1 MKQLIFFVFLQ
12 LLCAPAFARNDLNES
27 ILAEYLKLQKEYYTN
42 SCTPG
47 TEDQY
52 QKLDK
57 NYRGDGNFI
66 PVLLDEKVDLK
77 TIKNLIPLMKEKDL
91 WLQAQIDFIKKI
103 DDIQPWRFELDRLE
117 NNVELLQDAKKEYY
131 FTSDKSKKESI
142 QLKAAKQFEQLLKE
156 MEQLKKGLPF
166 LLSFKFPINHLA
178 LRHEYEKFK
187 FTPTKEARARAN
199 SIYLFR
205 KIVQDGSY
213 DKELTRNDA
222 VIRSAFDTL
231 YLSLTKDK
239 NRIFLTDNE
248 RVDLNFVIKNFAKL
262 LSNKPE
268 VLIERFLEWKARNDR
283 SLTFYQDL
291 VENKKIKISESSQ
304 IKDVTTLLEERAKS
318 LYTLKDFVLTR
329 ESKAYEYWSKK
340 SELLQSLYAIETIL
354 YSEVGRMD
362 SPDALE
368 RRDVAQV
375 VINRSVNPTYNS
387 LSDKDSITKYLPAGQ
402 NINDNKWLNVLFKE
416 GEFSFTY
423 FYIPGN
429 FHIYCPD
436 MSKVGQ
442 FLRRENVRIALELLN
457 KPRANFKALRYFSR
471 TSMFGRIEMDSLWD
485 QFESLPEVPGKA
497 VKAPK
502 KVYQLFKKDRYKFLY
517 QFSNEDLKKSYLVV
531 NLLGKTYV
539 VDADNNKQIYNYRNP
554 HQFKYFTLLK

>member
-57 NYRGDGNFI
+57 NYRGNGNFI

-142 QLKAAKQFEQLLKE
+142 QQKAAKQFEQLLKE

-368 RRDVAQV
+368 RRDVTQV